1 MTDCCG
7 LTSTGTSYGFWET
20 GVGGGG
26 EYVVL
31 VTSCPTRKI
40 RKDRHTRTVDIK
52 VVRNSLLVVSR
63 FGLAVVR

>member
-1 MTDCCG
+1 MCVCVCG
-7 LTSTGTSYGFWET
+7 GG
-20 GVGGGG
+20 GGGG

-52 VVRNSLLVVSR
+52 VVRNSLLVMSR